1 MAFNLEMQSILK
13 KLNWLGF
20 ALVLPFQG
28 IGCVSIQRSS
38 PSGLRPVTNC
48 SDFSNGVLDSE
59 ELYQLNDKREVTQ
72 TWDSNLD
79 PSHLFPSQVTGWASN
94 SKQRSIKWITN
105 QCGRCANAK
114 ASVQEWIIAK
124 KEKANAPPWPRFHPV
139 PTQPV
144 FEPSE
149 KDPTLAPEVYG
160 RFGKG

>member
-59 ELYQLNDKREVTQ
+59 ELYQLMINVKSCSHGIAISILSTF
-72 TWDSNLD
+72 SPPKSLD
-79 PSHLFPSQVTGWASN
+79 GRAIASN
-94 SKQRSIKWITN
+94 DR
-105 QCGRCANAK
+105 
-114 ASVQEWIIAK
+114 
-124 KEKANAPPWPRFHPV
+124 
-139 PTQPV
+139 
-144 FEPSE
+144 
-149 KDPTLAPEVYG
+149 
-160 RFGKG
+160 